1 MKLTKQKLQRII
13 AEEYQKILNED
24 PNAVSPPAV
33 QGQTQ
38 TADVDD
44 AIKAVNAAGA
54 EGGKGEEDIVN
65 KNKLIAYLKTE
76 LPLVLQTKT
85 PGITSSEVPH
95 LLDQML
101 NLIRTFNDKTIDQR
115 RSDTMKKRSN
125 QAAGITGN

>member
-125 QAAGITGN
+125 QAAGKTGN

>member
-1 MKLTKQKLQRII
+1 
-13 AEEYQKILNED
+13 LNED